1 MLHGGRA
8 MNRPQEAV
16 QAELVAVA
24 VGVLDGAPRVLTTSA
39 SQLQLPAGPLRE
51 DHRSMQAGLRAW
63 VEEKT
68 GLRLGYVEQLYTFA
82 DRDRAGSQ
90 RTISVSYLGLTWL
103 EHGDLERWVSWYD
116 LFPWEDQRDG
126 GALLGALEPHLRAW
140 ANAED
145 SERREVRCR
154 VTFGLDG
161 TDWHPELALQRYEV
175 LYEAGLVPES
185 PDSREALPPQIVGPW
200 MLHDHRRIVA
210 TAMGRLRAKIQYRP
224 VVFELMPPE
233 FTLGQLQACV
243 EAIAGQHVHKQN
255 CRRIV
260 EQQRLVE
267 ETGGTTSET
276 GGRPARLFRFRR
288 EILDER
294 AAGGTKLPRTR

>member
-1 MLHGGRA
+1 MS
-8 MNRPQEAV
+8 RPHEAV
-16 QAELVAVA
+16 RAELVAVA

-116 LFPWEDQRDG
+116 LFPWEDQRDDG
-126 GALLGALEPHLRAW
+126 TLLRALEPHLRAW
-140 ANAED
+140 AKAED

-175 LYEAGLVPES
+175 LYEGGLVPES
-185 PDSREALPPQIVGPW
+185 PDWREALPPQIVGPW

-255 CRRIV
+255 FRRIV

-267 ETGGTTSET
+267 ETGATTSET

>member
-1 MLHGGRA
+1 MARYDA
-8 MNRPQEAV
+8 IRT
-16 QAELVAVA
+16 ELVAVA
-24 VGVLDGAPRVLTTSA
+24 VAVVEGAPRVLTASA
-39 SQLQLPAGPLRE
+39 YPLQLPAGPLRD
-51 DHRSMQAGLRAW
+51 DHRSMQASLRAW

-82 DRDRAGSQ
+82 DQDRARDGSE
-90 RTISVSYLGLTWL
+90 RMLSVSYLGLTWL
-103 EHGDLERWVSWYD
+103 EGGHRESGDREGWVSWYD
-116 LFPWEDQRDG
+116 LFPWEDQRDDPG
-126 GALLGALEPHLRAW
+126 VLAVLEPHLRAW
-140 ANAED
+140 VREED

-154 VTFGLDG
+154 VAFGFEG
-161 TDWHPELALQRYEV
+161 RDWLPELALQRYEV

-185 PDSREALPPQIVGPW
+185 PDWQDTLPADVTGPW

-210 TAMGRLRAKIQYRP
+210 TGVARLRAKIQYRP

-255 CRRIV
+255 FRRIV

-267 ETGGTTSET
+267 ETGRMSSET
-276 GGRPARLFRFRR
+276 RGRPARLFRFRR

>member
-1 MLHGGRA
+1 MARSD
-8 MNRPQEAV
+8 AV
-16 QAELVAVA
+16 RTELVAVVVA
-24 VGVLDGAPRVLTTSA
+24 VEGMPRVLTTSGYP
-39 SQLQLPAGPLRE
+39 LQLPAGPLRD

-63 VEEKT
+63 VEEQT

-82 DRDRAGSQ
+82 DRDRARDGSG
-90 RTISVSYLGLTWL
+90 RMISVSYLGLTWL
-103 EHGDLERWVSWYD
+103 VNADLERWVSWYD
-116 LFPWEDQRDG
+116 LFPWEDQRDD
-126 GALLGALEPHLRAW
+126 GAARAALEPHLRAW
-140 ANAED
+140 VEEAETD
-145 SERREVRCR
+145 RRAVRCG

-161 TDWHPELALQRYEV
+161 REWLPELALQRYEV

-185 PDSREALPPQIVGPW
+185 PDWRAVLPPEVSGPW

-210 TAMGRLRAKIQYRP
+210 TGVARLRAKIQYRP

-243 EAIAGQHVHKQN
+243 EASAGQHVHKQN
-255 CRRIV
+255 FRRIV
-260 EQQRLVE
+260 EQQLLVE
-267 ETGGTTSET
+267 ETGGTSSET

-294 AAGGTKLPRTR
+294 AAGGTKLPRGR